1 MAFEFI
7 QPNAID
13 SSANLNAG
21 IAVGDID
28 NITDANFADYNV
40 NNGQSISP
48 STDPDGAFL
57 TADGNGPT
65 NVTVSFPN
73 PSQGT
78 GELVGIQTAFC
89 IFRRQASNNPPQEV
103 AITLTVLDN
112 GVSVANGSVINYSE
126 AESVETV
133 VRVDW
138 NTGGTITDGTNITFQ
153 ASQTA
158 GGSGGNPGR
167 RGFVEYG
174 EIVWIAQLKDP
185 LIYDPFNWGEII

>member
-21 IAVGDID
+21 IAVGDVD

-48 STDPDGAFL
+48 STDPDGVFL
-57 TADGNGPT
+57 TADENGPT

-78 GELVGIQTAFC
+78 GEVRDLQRRGVADHLGQLDRTAASAGTDHLPHQG
-89 IFRRQASNNPPQEV
+89 RRAGPAEPRKPDPPRPPPLAQ
-103 AITLTVLDN
+103 
-112 GVSVANGSVINYSE
+112 SE
-126 AESVETV
+126 A
-133 VRVDW
+133 R
-138 NTGGTITDGTNITFQ
+138 
-153 ASQTA
+153 
-158 GGSGGNPGR
+158 PR
-167 RGFVEYG
+167 
-174 EIVWIAQLKDP
+174 
-185 LIYDPFNWGEII
+185 

>member
-7 QPNAID
+7 QPNLID
-13 SSANLNAG
+13 STANLNGGNLPNA
-21 IAVGDID
+21 ID
-28 NITDANFADYNV
+28 NITDANFANYDV

-48 STDPDGAFL
+48 STDPDGAFF
-57 TADGNGPT
+57 TANGNGPT
-65 NVTVSFPN
+65 SITVSFPN

-89 IFRRQASNNPPQEV
+89 IFRRQASANPPQEV
-103 AITLTVLDN
+103 AITLTVLNN

-167 RGFVEYG
+167 RGFVDYG
-174 EIVWIAQLKDP
+174 EIVWIAQLRDP
-185 LIYDPFNWGEII
+185 LTYDPFNWGEII

>member
-7 QPNAID
+7 QPDAIS
-13 SSANLNAG
+13 SSANLDAW
-21 IAVGDID
+21 ITVGQID
-28 NITDANFADYNV
+28 NITDANFTNYDV

-48 STDPDGAFL
+48 STDPDGSFL

-89 IFRRQASNNPPQEV
+89 IFRRQTSSNPPQEV

-112 GVSVANGSVINYSE
+112 GVSVANGSVINYSQ

-133 VRVDW
+133 VRVNW

-158 GGSGGNPGR
+158 GGAGGNPGR

-174 EIVWIAQLKDP
+174 EIVWIAQLRDP